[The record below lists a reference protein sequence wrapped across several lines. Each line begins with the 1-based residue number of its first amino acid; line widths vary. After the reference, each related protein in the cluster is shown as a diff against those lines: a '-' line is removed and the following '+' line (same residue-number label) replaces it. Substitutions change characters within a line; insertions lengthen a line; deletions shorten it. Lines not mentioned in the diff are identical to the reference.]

1 MIFTCSLYVHH
12 VLFCSFRS
20 IKRFFIQSFIISG
33 YLVLNSQKSCFFKT
47 SIEPYCC
54 WFNFTTKTWP
64 KSTNCKASSKE
75 IIIGYSITSVNEMG
89 SKGYFFLES
98 SDTKWFFKRWRVII
112 CTINT
117 EDYVYRRIHTE
128 VIPLLL
134 RRA

>member
-47 SIEPYCC
+47 SIQPYCC

-64 KSTNCKASSKE
+64 KSTNWKASSKE
-75 IIIGYSITSVNEMG
+75 IITSVNERG
-89 SKGYFFLES
+89 SKRHFFLEWS
-98 SDTKWFFKRWRVII
+98 NTKWFFKRWRVII

-117 EDYVYRRIHTE
+117 EDYVYWRIYTE